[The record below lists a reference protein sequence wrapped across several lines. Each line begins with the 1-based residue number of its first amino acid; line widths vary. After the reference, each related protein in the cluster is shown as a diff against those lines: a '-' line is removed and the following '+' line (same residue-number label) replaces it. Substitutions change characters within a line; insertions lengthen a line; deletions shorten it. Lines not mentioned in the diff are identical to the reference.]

1 MMLIEGVFAMQVEQ
15 VWNKILALIEPE
27 VTNVAFT
34 TWFQDITPL
43 MLEGNTLTLSVSN
56 DLILS
61 TIKRRYFD
69 LIQNALNDVAGEG
82 YQINLVVG
90 DRYEPAESVPQPPAT
105 DNISKNKVKENFYIN
120 PKYTFDTFVVG
131 NSNHFAHAA
140 AVAVAEAPAQT
151 YNPLFLYGDSGLGK
165 THLMHAIANYAKT
178 MNPDAKIVYISSEK
192 FTNELIQA
200 ISTRTT
206 PQFRSKYR
214 NADILL
220 IDDIQFLAGKEM
232 AQEEFF
238 HTFNDL
244 YNANKQIVLTSD
256 RLPREINTLEDRLR
270 TRFESGLIGDIKPP
284 DYETRIAILQ
294 KKASQYDIEVP
305 YDVYCYMADNIKS
318 NIRELEG
325 ALTRIISYARITG
338 KKLDLPLAE
347 EALRS
352 VIEQKGVVRITAK
365 SINEVVSK
373 YYNIPIED
381 IKGKRKTQDIAD
393 ARQVAMYLCR
403 TLTDMSF
410 VVIGKEYGGRHYTT
424 VMHAVDNIEASIKN
438 NSEVA
443 AAVETMTK
451 QLKTILN

>member
-1 MMLIEGVFAMQVEQ
+1 MQVTQIWE
-15 VWNKILALIEPE
+15 NILKLIEPE
-27 VTNVAFT
+27 VTNLAFT
-34 TWFQDITPL
+34 TWFKDIRPVAIDDKTII
-43 MLEGNTLTLSVSN
+43 LSVSN
-56 DLILS
+56 DLVLS
-61 TIKRRYFD
+61 TIKRRYIE
-69 LIQNALNDVAGEG
+69 LIKNCVNSLIGED
-82 YQINLVVG
+82 YNINFVIG
-90 DRYEPAESVPQPPAT
+90 DNYEPKQQLSSLDILNNNLNQNVSD
-105 DNISKNKVKENFYIN
+105 DNSYIN
-120 PKYTFDTFVVG
+120 SRYTFETFVVG
-131 NSNHFAHAA
+131 NSNYFAHAA
-140 AVAVAEAPAQT
+140 AVAVAEAPAQA

-165 THLMHAIANYAKT
+165 THLMHAIANYAKII
-178 MNPDAKIVYISSEK
+178 NPSSKIVYISSEK
-192 FTNELIQA
+192 FTNELVTA

-206 PQFRSKYR
+206 SQFRSKYR

-256 RLPREINTLEDRLR
+256 RLPREIPTLEDRLR

-294 KKASQYDIEVP
+294 KMAEQNRVEVP

-325 ALTRIISYARITG
+325 ALTRIISYSRITG
-338 KKLDLPLAE
+338 KIIDMDLAVESL
-347 EALRS
+347 S
-352 VIEQKGVVRITAK
+352 TVIEQKGVIRITAK
-365 SINEVVSK
+365 SINEAVSK

-403 TLTDMSF
+403 KLTDMSF
-410 VVIGKEYGGRHYTT
+410 VVIGKEYSGRHYTT
-424 VMHAVDNIEASIKN
+424 VMHAVDNIEESIKT

-443 AAVETMTK
+443 LAVETMTK
-451 QLKTILN
+451 QLKTILG

>member
-1 MMLIEGVFAMQVEQ
+1 MQVVQ
-15 VWNKILALIEPE
+15 IWNQILALIEPE
-27 VTNVAFT
+27 VTNVAFS
-34 TWFQDITPL
+34 TWFKDINPI
-43 MLEGNTLTLSVSN
+43 MLDGTTLTLSVSN

-69 LIQNALNDVAGEG
+69 LIQNALTAVLGEG

-90 DRYEPAESVPQPPAT
+90 DNYETSESVAQPPVTADIT
-105 DNISKNKVKENFYIN
+105 KTNVKDNFYLN

-165 THLMHAIANYAKT
+165 THLMHAIANYAKS

-206 PQFRSKYR
+206 AQFRSKYR

-270 TRFESGLIGDIKPP
+270 TRFECGLIGDIKPP

-294 KKASQYDIEVP
+294 KKASQDNVEVP
-305 YDVYCYMADNIKS
+305 YDVYCYMADSIKS

-325 ALTRIISYARITG
+325 ALTRIISYSRITG
-338 KKLDLPLAE
+338 RKLDLALAE

-424 VMHAVDNIEASIKN
+424 VMHAVDNIEDSIKN

-443 AAVETMTK
+443 SAVETMTK